1 MQPSTLKI
9 WFKETRADFLI
20 LSVILCAV
28 GGAAAWDNPEFSWA
42 LLLLTSIGIVLA
54 HMSVNLFNEYSDWRT
69 GIDAATERTPFS
81 GGSGMMQAGLTKP
94 GHVRLAAWGTLLAS
108 GGIGLVLAW
117 QSGPL
122 VLVFMA
128 AGGITI
134 VGYTDYLTRWGIGEL
149 ASGIT
154 LGTLVVLGAY
164 YVQTGHISD
173 TAVWASIPP
182 GLLTMQLLFLNEF
195 PDADAD
201 RAGGRRHL
209 VILLGKQR
217 SAVLYAVIMAAMY
230 GVIVAGVLVRAL
242 PVAALIA
249 LATVPLASMASLRA
263 IQYPDDLPKLTPGLA
278 LNVMTVLITDA
289 LLAVGLAV
297 G

>member
-1 MQPSTLKI
+1 MPESTLKI
-9 WFKETRADFLI
+9 WLKETRADFLV
-20 LSVILCAV
+20 LSVLLCAV
-28 GGAAAWDNPEFSWA
+28 GGAAAWSDQLSWP
-42 LLLLTSIGIVLA
+42 LFLLTTIGIVLT

-69 GIDAATERTPFS
+69 GIDDATERTPFS

-94 GHVRLAAWGTLLAS
+94 EHVRLAAWVTLFAS
-108 GGIGLVLAW
+108 GVIGLVLAW

-128 AGGITI
+128 VGGITI
-134 VGYTDYLTRWGIGEL
+134 VGYTEYLARWGVGEL

-154 LGTLVVLGAY
+154 LGSLVVLGTY
-164 YVQTGHISD
+164 YVQTGALSD
-173 TAVWASIPP
+173 TAIWASISP

-217 SAVLYAVIMAAMY
+217 SAVVYAVLMVVVYA
-230 GVIVAGVLVRAL
+230 VIVAGVFVRAL
-242 PVAALIA
+242 PVTVLIA
-249 LATVPLASMASLRA
+249 LATIPLAAMASLRA
-263 IQYPDDLPKLTPGLA
+263 IRYPEDLPKLTPGLA
-278 LNVMTVLITDA
+278 LNVVTVLATDA
-289 LLAVGLAV
+289 LLAIGLFVG
-297 G
+297 